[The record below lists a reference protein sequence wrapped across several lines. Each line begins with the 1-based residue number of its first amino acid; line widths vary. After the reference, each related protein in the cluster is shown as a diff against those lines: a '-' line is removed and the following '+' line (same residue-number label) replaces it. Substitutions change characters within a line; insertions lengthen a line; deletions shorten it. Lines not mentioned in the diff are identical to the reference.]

1 MEAVP
6 ILEVENLSV
15 SFHTAEGKMNA
26 VRNVSFSI
34 GKVNLLALSVKVAV
48 AKRHRFVN
56 HGLDP
61 SPPGKIESGRVPSW

>member
-34 GKVNLLALSVKVAV
+34 GKGESVIAAYTV
-48 AKRHRFVN
+48 
-56 HGLDP
+56 P
-61 SPPGKIESGRVPSW
+61 SPFCQSWAISAPAK